1 MNSIATILPRTSNIL
16 LIISITLFIYAII
29 GMELFSYLK
38 PNIELDEHN
47 QNYTDFGSA
56 LFALIKFSTME
67 SPIQQIIDA
76 AQTSQPNF
84 VCYEI
89 FSYDDFSELGQKGC
103 GSQASSYIFFL
114 SFHIFYSLLLMS
126 TLMAVIVDGYS
137 EVKREEN
144 AFITKFVLEKVRYEW
159 SKIDPEAKGFIPYR

>member
-1 MNSIATILPRTSNIL
+1 MLNEITFARKLMNAIATILPRTSNIL
-16 LIISITLFIYAII
+16 LLIAITLFIYTII
-29 GMELFSYLK
+29 GMELFSYLR
-38 PNIELDEHN
+38 PSVELDAFN

-67 SPIQQIIDA
+67 NPIQQIIDG

-84 VCYEI
+84 ICFEI
-89 FSYDDFSELGQKGC
+89 FTLDEFQEYGQKGC
-103 GSQASSYIFFL
+103 GNQVESYMFFL

-126 TLMAVIVDGYS
+126 MFLAVIVDGYS

-144 AFITKFVLEKVRYEW
+144 AFITKFVLEKVR
-159 SKIDPEAKGFIPYR
+159 K